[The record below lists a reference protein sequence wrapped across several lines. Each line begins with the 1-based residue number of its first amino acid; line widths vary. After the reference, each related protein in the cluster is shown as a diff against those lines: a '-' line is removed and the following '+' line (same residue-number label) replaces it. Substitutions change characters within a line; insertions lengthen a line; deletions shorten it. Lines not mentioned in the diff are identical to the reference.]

1 MKMTLIVNNGNA
13 FHRSGLA
20 FVSFCLNKKV
30 GTALA
35 QWRFEMGF
43 SVEKMAEVFLMSP
56 ERYLACE
63 TGWRSM
69 GARNFSK
76 GVTALNHKIQA
87 EAQIILRDILEESHK
102 IALWQESQE
111 CS

>member
-1 MKMTLIVNNGNA
+1 MKITLVVNNGNA

-56 ERYLACE
+56 E
-63 TGWRSM
+63 M
-69 GARNFSK
+69 
-76 GVTALNHKIQA
+76 
-87 EAQIILRDILEESHK
+87 
-102 IALWQESQE
+102 
-111 CS
+111 